1 MAHNNNASNN
11 NNDNNKLLLPKNS
24 FIVNLQILEVLNL

>member
-24 FIVNLQILEVLNL
+24 FIVNFQILEVL

>member
-11 NNDNNKLLLPKNS
+11 NNDNNKLLLPKDS
-24 FIVNLQILEVLNL
+24 FIVNFQILEVL